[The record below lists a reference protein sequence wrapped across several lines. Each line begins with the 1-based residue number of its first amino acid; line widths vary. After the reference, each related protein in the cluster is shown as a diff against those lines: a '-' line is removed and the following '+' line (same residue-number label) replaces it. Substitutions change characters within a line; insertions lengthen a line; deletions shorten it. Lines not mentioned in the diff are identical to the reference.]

1 MLALNEKW
9 IDVSAHNGK
18 IDWEKVADSGIKGAI
33 VRAGYGKSLSQMD
46 KRFRENITGAAR
58 AGLKTAVYWFSYAD
72 SDGNALKE
80 WKICKQVIEPYRH
93 MILFV
98 AYDYEYESA
107 DYYKKVHGASPS
119 SILVNSVANA
129 FLRAVKADGFNAVLY
144 MNNDYRRN
152 IYTAETVAAWNL
164 WLADYVGE
172 PNADCAVQ
180 QTTSSGK
187 VSEISGNVDLNIV
200 FRDFSTVETVVQIDT
215 TMDVSRSHGGYYTVK
230 TICPQRVSVTAGT
243 GGVVTVVPFPRQG
256 NEQLFA
262 LVAIGTSGME
272 TGIYTAAP
280 GEKPLKRFVYHVT

>member
-1 MLALNEKW
+1 MNEKW

-46 KRFRENITGAAR
+46 IRFRENITGAAQ

-72 SDGNALKE
+72 SNEDAIKE
-80 WKICKQVIEPYRH
+80 WNICKQVIEPYRH

-98 AYDYEYESA
+98 AYDYEYASA
-107 DYYKKVHGASPS
+107 DYYRKIHGVTPS
-119 SILVNSVANA
+119 NTLINSIVGT
-129 FLRAVKADGFNAVLY
+129 FLSAVKADGFNAVLY
-144 MNNDYRRN
+144 MNNDYRKN
-152 IYTAETVAAWNL
+152 VYTAETLAAWHL
-164 WLADYVGE
+164 WLADYSGG
-172 PNADCAVQ
+172 PDADCAVQ
-180 QTTSSGK
+180 QTTSSGTFPG
-187 VSEISGNVDLNIV
+187 ITGNVDLNIV
-200 FRDFSTVETVVQIDT
+200 YYNFSTVETAVQIDT

-230 TICPQRVSVTAGT
+230 TICPQQVSVTAGT
-243 GGVVTVVPFPRQG
+243 GGVVTIVPFPKNG